1 MRFLRNTYQA
11 SQVLRI
17 SLILCLVIFS
27 NSLSLSQSLSSE
39 SSENK
44 IHLNLRE
51 ILAVDSLN
59 GTEPIQLI
67 AGFSSQIY
75 LLDRDGNRVLK
86 LSSEGTV
93 VAEIGGFGFG
103 IGQFNNPIAMVS
115 PDGGLNLY
123 ILDSENKRIVHLNS
137 DLKWIDQIQIN
148 QIINDR
154 TVGQLTG
161 MAINSSQDLYISD
174 PQNYRVIKLDP
185 EGRFLSELTAQGRIM
200 IPGCLAIDN
209 ADQLYVCDQRTN
221 SIVIFDELERVIRN
235 LESDILNSIDRI
247 IVSDQ
252 FIIIYD
258 YNQNL
263 SFVFNKTY
271 KYLGLLSDTI
281 NTNTVL
287 FNSLFWGQNSHL
299 NVYEPHQ
306 NRIISYDLVEK

>member
-1 MRFLRNTYQA
+1 M
-11 SQVLRI
+11 
-17 SLILCLVIFS
+17 
-27 NSLSLSQSLSSE
+27 
-39 SSENK
+39 
-44 IHLNLRE
+44 
-51 ILAVDSLN
+51 DSLN